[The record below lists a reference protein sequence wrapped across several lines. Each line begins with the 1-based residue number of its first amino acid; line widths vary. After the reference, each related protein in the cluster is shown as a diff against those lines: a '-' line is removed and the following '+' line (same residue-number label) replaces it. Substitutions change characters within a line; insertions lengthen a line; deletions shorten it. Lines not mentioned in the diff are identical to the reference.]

1 MWLHLASFLG
11 RCWQAFRT
19 SLGTTSLG
27 FIAPLVVA
35 GVSIL
40 ATLYFT
46 RDRHEND
53 PMLGTALRVVVVVAL
68 LVFGPIFIYQALKTV
83 YEEHRVLVARYQE
96 LAATNKQLAEDLEKH
111 KQTLVTTDPAFANV
125 TYLLQA
131 FSKFRNALHGE
142 PCVVR
147 VTAPPEAMAMAN
159 MVAQLS
165 IAASN
170 CSTFGPDE
178 QGNPDLDKQAL
189 SGMSPDFVIFHAAED
204 DKAAWT
210 LFDRL
215 SSRIMMKTSYDP
227 PKVTW
232 SPVVPRAH
240 IVWLQFGTHAQWKSE
255 FLATQN

>member
-1 MWLHLASFLG
+1 
-11 RCWQAFRT
+11 
-19 SLGTTSLG
+19 LG

-40 ATLYFT
+40 GTLYFT
-46 RDRHEND
+46 RERHEND
-53 PMLGTALRVVVVVAL
+53 HTMKVALRAVVVVAL
-68 LVFGPIFIYQALKTV
+68 LVFGPIFIYQSLKLV
-83 YEEHRVLVARYQE
+83 YEEHRTLVARYRE
-96 LAATNKQLAEDLEKH
+96 LDATNKQLAEDLERHKH
-111 KQTLVTTDPAFANV
+111 TLVTTDPAFANV
-125 TYLLQA
+125 TYMLQA
-131 FSKFRNALHGE
+131 FSIFRSALRGE

-147 VTAPPEAMAMAN
+147 VTAPPEAMAMAR

-170 CSTFGPDE
+170 CPTFGPDE

-189 SGMSPDFVIFHAAED
+189 SGMSSDFVIFHAAD
-204 DKAAWT
+204 DDQAAWT

-227 PKVTW
+227 PKITW

-255 FLATQN
+255 FLARQQ